1 MFSPRRDKNVCVPV
15 MDFCMDGTY
24 GVGPCDTGHKKNQGR
39 TANNTYA
46 QIMYILG
53 AVMRQLIRYSISAM
67 RVKLLT
73 CQYILSPGD
82 HGKVFF
88 GRSP

>member
-1 MFSPRRDKNVCVPV
+1 MVAILSWTFAWMGRMGLVLVTRGIKI
-15 MDFCMDGTY
+15 
-24 GVGPCDTGHKKNQGR
+24 QGR